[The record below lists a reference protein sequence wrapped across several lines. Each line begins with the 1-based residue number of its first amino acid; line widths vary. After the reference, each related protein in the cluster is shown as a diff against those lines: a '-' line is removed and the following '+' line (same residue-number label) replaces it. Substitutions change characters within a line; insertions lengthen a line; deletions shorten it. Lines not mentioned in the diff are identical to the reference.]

1 MGLLRDKALVPIG
14 LFILAYLTLLLATG
28 NSYYQLILTL
38 VPIWAVMGLAWN
50 VLSGYSGLI
59 SFGHASFFGLGAYT
73 VAIGM
78 VHFGLTPWF
87 GIPLGMVVGVIA
99 AVVIGL
105 PTFRLRGHYFA
116 LSMLAYPLALLYIF
130 QAAGYQE
137 VTLPRRLDA
146 PAAFMQFDDLRV
158 YGVLA
163 VALMVVAILVSL
175 KVERSRFGMS
185 LLAIKQNEAAAE
197 AAGIDTLIWKMRAL
211 MLSGAIAAAAGGLYA
226 VVQLLVTPESVFGM
240 LTSAQALIVTLFGG
254 VGTVWGPVIGASIL
268 IPLSEGL
275 HAELGHKLPGI
286 QGVVYGIA
294 IIVIILVAPE
304 GIFWKVC

>member
-1 MGLLRDKALVPIG
+1 MAFLRDQASRSKTLLPIAL
-14 LFILAYLTLLLATG
+14 FTLAYGLLLAVTK

-116 LSMLAYPLALLYIF
+116 LS
-130 QAAGYQE
+130 
-137 VTLPRRLDA
+137 
-146 PAAFMQFDDLRV
+146 
-158 YGVLA
+158 
-163 VALMVVAILVSL
+163 
-175 KVERSRFGMS
+175 
-185 LLAIKQNEAAAE
+185 
-197 AAGIDTLIWKMRAL
+197 
-211 MLSGAIAAAAGGLYA
+211 
-226 VVQLLVTPESVFGM
+226 
-240 LTSAQALIVTLFGG
+240 
-254 VGTVWGPVIGASIL
+254 
-268 IPLSEGL
+268 
-275 HAELGHKLPGI
+275 
-286 QGVVYGIA
+286 
-294 IIVIILVAPE
+294 
-304 GIFWKVC
+304 